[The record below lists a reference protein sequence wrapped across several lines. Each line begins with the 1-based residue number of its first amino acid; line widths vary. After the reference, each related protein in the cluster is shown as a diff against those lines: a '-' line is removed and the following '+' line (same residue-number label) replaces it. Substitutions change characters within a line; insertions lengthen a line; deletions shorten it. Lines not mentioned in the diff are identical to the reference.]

1 MKSRGRGEVCLE
13 SIGSAIKKIFGF
25 GSKKGVLPFG
35 SSINLVR
42 DSGHGINFQPR
53 YHIRDKDLRKI
64 HKAAIVGNVA
74 KVQHVL
80 LFGKNGLNDRDKMKR

>member
-1 MKSRGRGEVCLE
+1 MSLE
-13 SIGSAIKKIFGF
+13 FVGSVMKIFGF

-42 DSGHGINFQPR
+42 DSGPGINFQLGYR
-53 YHIRDKDLRKI
+53 IRDKDLRKI
-64 HKAAIVGNVA
+64 HKAAIVGSVA

-80 LFGKNGLNDRDKMKR
+80 LFGKNGLNDRDKINR